1 MSKKDAMKKK
11 RLPVSLTEPIK
22 VVVARRPPTIISK
35 EFKLAALERMRTGA
49 LNPTALAL
57 ELGIRRNQLYKWAKL
72 FEAGDGHDS
81 FNGPG
86 RLPVAR
92 ESELSRLRR
101 KLAKAEEELAIL
113 KKFDAYLT
121 RRKL

>member
-1 MSKKDAMKKK
+1 MSKMDAMKKK
-11 RLPVSLTEPIK
+11 KLPASLAGP
-22 VVVARRPPTIISK
+22 VQVLQARRPPTVITK
-35 EFKLAALERMRTGA
+35 EFKLAALARMRSGP

-57 ELGIRRNQLYKWAKL
+57 ELGIRRNQLYKWAAIFDSK
-72 FEAGDGHDS
+72 EAPDS
-81 FNGPG
+81 FNGAG
-86 RLPVAR
+86 RLPIAQ

-101 KLAKAEEELAIL
+101 KLKKAEEELAIL

>member
-1 MSKKDAMKKK
+1 MKKK
-11 RLPVSLTEPIK
+11 KLPVNLEGPVN
-22 VVVARRPPTIISK
+22 VVVARRPPTIITK
-35 EFKLAALERMRTGA
+35 EFKLAALERMRTGP
-49 LNPTALAL
+49 LNPTALAV
-57 ELGIRRNQLYKWAKL
+57 ELGIRRNQLYKWATL
-72 FEAGDGHDS
+72 FETKDANDS

-86 RLPVAR
+86 RLPIAR